1 MQEKFD
7 FLRKNGTIFAHV
19 RKKQYFCRRKRNHM
33 NRILWIDDEIDLL
46 QPYIIYLTS
55 KGYEVTTAS
64 NGEDALDLLS
74 AQDIVFLDENMPGM
88 TGLETLQ
95 EIKRLHP
102 EVPVV
107 MITKSEEEHIMEQAI
122 GEQIADYLI
131 KPVNPSQIL
140 LCLKKHI
147 HQQAIVTEHVQQN
160 YRQEWSDISY
170 MIDTATT
177 FEEWAA
183 IVRTLSK
190 WDLELEDS
198 PMRSLIDDQRTQANA
213 AFAKWIAKNYES
225 WFEARKS
232 SIAQSSIAQS
242 SIPLMSPDV
251 MKHSIFPLLDKGE
264 KVLLCVIDNF
274 RYDQWKTIQPLL
286 SEFYTVQNEEQYMS
300 ILPTATQYARNAI
313 FSGLLPLQ
321 IQEMY
326 PQYWVEEGDEESKNQ
341 YEKELVQTLLDRYR
355 RRESFNYWKVN
366 ESDFCERVIAQLKGA
381 QAPLNIV
388 VLNFIDMLSHSR
400 TESKMMRELANDES
414 AYRSLTLSWFRHS
427 PTYELLRRAAEL
439 GFTLVLTT
447 DHGTTRVKNAVQII
461 ADKNTNTNIRYKVGK
476 ALNCSSKNVMSIEQP
491 KRVGLPCPNVSS
503 SYAFCTGS
511 DFFAYP
517 NQFNYYAQYYRNT
530 FQHGGISLEEMI
542 IPLVTLMPKK

>member
-1 MQEKFD
+1 M
-7 FLRKNGTIFAHV
+7 LRG
-19 RKKQYFCRRKRNHM
+19 QDM
-33 NRILWIDDEIDLL
+33 NRILWVDDEIDLL
-46 QPYIIYLTS
+46 QPYIIYLKE
-55 KGYEVTTAS
+55 KGYEVVTAS
-64 NGEDALDLLS
+64 NGEDAIEAISRQTSDDSHQLS
-74 AQDIVFLDENMPGM
+74 AISIVFLDENMPGM
-88 TGLETLQ
+88 SGLETLQ
-95 EIKRLHP
+95 EIKRIHP

-122 GEQIADYLI
+122 GGKITDYLT

-147 HQQAIVTEHVQQN
+147 HQQAIVSEQVQQS
-160 YRQEWSDISY
+160 YRQEWSDITY
-170 MIDTATT
+170 LIDTATT
-177 FEEWAA
+177 IEEWQA
-183 IVRTLSK
+183 IERMLSK
-190 WDLELEDS
+190 WELSLQDS
-198 PMRSLIDDQRTQANA
+198 EFSNQMSTMHSLIEDQRTQANA
-213 AFAKWIAKNYES
+213 AFGKWISKNYEG
-225 WFEARKS
+225 WFGEPSAISHQPSTVRS
-232 SIAQSSIAQS
+232 QPSERPI
-242 SIPLMSPDV
+242 MSQDV
-251 MKHSIFPLLDKGE
+251 MKHAVFPLLDKGE

-274 RYDQWKTIQPLL
+274 RYDQWKTIQPLI
-286 SEFYTVQNEEQYMS
+286 SEFYTIRTEEQYTS

-326 PQYWVEEGDEESKNQ
+326 PQYWVEEGDEESKNL

-366 ESDFCERVIAQLKGA
+366 ESDFCERVIAQLKGVKT
-381 QAPLNIV
+381 PLNIV

-400 TESKMMRELANDES
+400 TESKIMKELANDES
-414 AYRSLTLSWFRHS
+414 AYRSLTMSWFKHS
-427 PTYELLRRAAEL
+427 PTHELLRRAAEL

-476 ALNCSSKNVMSIEQP
+476 ALNCGSKNVMAIEQP

-503 SYAFCTGS
+503 SYMFCTGS

-517 NQFNYYAQYYRNT
+517 NQFNYYAQYFRNT

-542 IPLVTLMPKK
+542 IPLVTLVPKR

>member
-1 MQEKFD
+1 M
-7 FLRKNGTIFAHV
+7 LRGQN
-19 RKKQYFCRRKRNHM
+19 M
-33 NRILWIDDEIDLL
+33 NRILWVDDEIDLL
-46 QPYIIYLTS
+46 QPYIIYLKE
-55 KGYEVTTAS
+55 KGYEVVTAS
-64 NGEDALDLLS
+64 NGEDAVEAISRQTSDDSHQLS
-74 AQDIVFLDENMPGM
+74 AISIVFLDENMPGM
-88 TGLETLQ
+88 SGLETLQ
-95 EIKRLHP
+95 EIKRIHP

-122 GEQIADYLI
+122 GGKITDYLT

-147 HQQAIVTEHVQQN
+147 HQQAIVSEQVQQS
-160 YRQEWSDISY
+160 YRQEWSDITY
-170 MIDTATT
+170 LIDTATT
-177 FEEWAA
+177 IEEWQA
-183 IVRTLSK
+183 IERMLSK
-190 WDLELEDS
+190 WELSLQDS
-198 PMRSLIDDQRTQANA
+198 EFSNQMSTMHSLIEDQRTQANA
-213 AFAKWIAKNYES
+213 AFGKWISKNYEG
-225 WFEARKS
+225 WFGEQGAISPQPSERP
-232 SIAQSSIAQS
+232 I
-242 SIPLMSPDV
+242 MSQDV
-251 MKHSIFPLLDKGE
+251 MKHAVFPLLDKGE

-274 RYDQWKTIQPLL
+274 RYDQWKTIQPLI
-286 SEFYTVQNEEQYMS
+286 SEFYTIRTEEQYTS

-326 PQYWVEEGDEESKNQ
+326 PQYWVEEGDEESKNL

-366 ESDFCERVIAQLKGA
+366 ESDFCERVIAQLKGVKT
-381 QAPLNIV
+381 PLNIV

-400 TESKMMRELANDES
+400 TESKIMKELANDES
-414 AYRSLTLSWFRHS
+414 AYRSLTMSWFKHS
-427 PTYELLRRAAEL
+427 PTHELLRRAAEL

-476 ALNCSSKNVMSIEQP
+476 ALNCGSKNVMAIEQP

-503 SYAFCTGS
+503 SYMFCTGS

-517 NQFNYYAQYYRNT
+517 NQFNYYAQYFRNT

-542 IPLVTLMPKK
+542 IPLVTLVPKR

>member
-1 MQEKFD
+1 MSQ
-7 FLRKNGTIFAHV
+7 
-19 RKKQYFCRRKRNHM
+19 
-33 NRILWIDDEIDLL
+33 ILWVDDEIDLL
-46 QPYIIYLTS
+46 QPYIIYLKG
-55 KGYEVTTAS
+55 KGYELTTAT
-64 NGEDALDLLS
+64 NGEDAIDVLDKTVP
-74 AQDIVFLDENMPGM
+74 DIVFLDENMPGM

-122 GEQIADYLI
+122 GEKIADYLI

-147 HQQAIVTEHVQQN
+147 HQQEIVTEQVQQN

-177 FEEWAA
+177 IEEWQA
-183 IVRTLSK
+183 IERTLSK
-190 WDLELEDS
+190 WDIELENS
-198 PMRSLIDDQRTQANA
+198 PMRSLIDDQRTQANV
-213 AFAKWIAKNYES
+213 AFAKWIAKNYEG
-225 WFEARKS
+225 WFAGERP
-232 SIAQSSIAQS
+232 I
-242 SIPLMSPDV
+242 MSQDV
-251 MKHSIFPLLDKGE
+251 MKHNVFPLLDKGE
-264 KVLLCVIDNF
+264 KVLFCVIDNF
-274 RYDQWKTIQPLL
+274 RYDQWKTIQPLI
-286 SEFYTVQNEEQYMS
+286 SEFYTVQHEQQYTS

-321 IQEMY
+321 IQQMY
-326 PQYWVEEGDEESKNQ
+326 PQYWVEEGDEETKNQ
-341 YEKELVQTLLDRYR
+341 HEKELVQTLLDRYR
-355 RRESFNYWKVN
+355 RRDAFNYWKVN
-366 ESDFCERVIAQLKGA
+366 ESDFCERVIAQLKSVH
-381 QAPLNIV
+381 APLNIV

-400 TESKMMRELANDES
+400 TESKMMRELANDEA

-476 ALNCSSKNVMSIEQP
+476 ALNCSSKNVFSIEQP
-491 KRVGLPCPNVSS
+491 KQVGLPCPNVSS

-542 IPLVTLMPKK
+542 IPLVTLSPKK

>member
-1 MQEKFD
+1 MS
-7 FLRKNGTIFAHV
+7 
-19 RKKQYFCRRKRNHM
+19 
-33 NRILWIDDEIDLL
+33 RILWVDDEVDLL
-46 QPYIIYLTS
+46 QPYIIYLKN
-55 KGYEVTTAS
+55 KGYEVVTAS
-64 NGEDALDLLS
+64 NGEDALCLVESQKTALLKEKS
-74 AQDIVFLDENMPGM
+74 HFDIVFLDENMPGM
-88 TGLETLQ
+88 SGLETLQ
-95 EIKRLHP
+95 EIKRVHP
-102 EVPVV
+102 ELPVV

-122 GEQIADYLI
+122 GEKIADYLI

-147 HQQAIVTEHVQQN
+147 HQQEIVTEQVQQN

-170 MIDTATT
+170 MIDTASTI
-177 FEEWAA
+177 EEWQA
-183 IVRTLSK
+183 IERTLSK
-190 WDLELEDS
+190 WDLELENS
-198 PMRSLIDDQRTQANA
+198 PMRSLIEDQRTQANA
-213 AFAKWIAKNYES
+213 AFAKWVARNYVSLVES
-225 WFEARKS
+225 LELKGERS
-232 SIAQSSIAQS
+232 SNVESGKLI
-242 SIPLMSPDV
+242 MSHNL
-251 MKHSIFPLLDKGE
+251 MKHAVFPLLDKGE

-274 RYDQWKTIQPLL
+274 RYDQWKTIQPLI
-286 SEFYTVQNEEQYMS
+286 SEFYTIRHEEQYTS

-321 IQEMY
+321 IKEMY
-326 PQYWVEEGDEESKNQ
+326 PQYWVEEGDEETKNQ

-366 ESDFCERVIAQLKGA
+366 ESDFCERVIGQLKGV

-400 TESKMMRELANDES
+400 TESKMMRELANDEA

-476 ALNCSSKNVMSIEQP
+476 ALNCSSKNVFFIEQP

-503 SYAFCTGS
+503 SYAFCAGS

-542 IPLVTLMPKK
+542 IPLVTLEAKSR

>member
-1 MQEKFD
+1 MSQ
-7 FLRKNGTIFAHV
+7 
-19 RKKQYFCRRKRNHM
+19 
-33 NRILWIDDEIDLL
+33 ILWVDDEIDLL
-46 QPYIIYLTS
+46 QPYIIFLKS
-55 KGYEVTTAS
+55 KGYELVTAT
-64 NGEDALDLLS
+64 NGEDAIDLLDES
-74 AQDIVFLDENMPGM
+74 VPDIVFLDENMPGM

-122 GEQIADYLI
+122 GEKIADYLI
-131 KPVNPSQIL
+131 KPVNPNQIL
-140 LCLKKHI
+140 MCLKKHV
-147 HQQAIVTEHVQQN
+147 HQQEIVTEQLQQN

-177 FEEWAA
+177 IEEWQA
-183 IVRTLSK
+183 IERTLSK
-190 WDLELEDS
+190 WDIELENS
-198 PMRSLIDDQRTQANA
+198 PMRSLIEDQRTQANA
-213 AFAKWIAKNYES
+213 AFAKWIAKHYEG
-225 WFEARKS
+225 WFS
-232 SIAQSSIAQS
+232 AQSSADR
-242 SIPLMSPDV
+242 PVMSHDL
-251 MKHSIFPLLDKGE
+251 MKHAVFPLLDKGE

-274 RYDQWKTIQPLL
+274 RYDQWKTIQPLI
-286 SEFYTVQNEEQYMS
+286 SEFYTVRSEEQYTS

-321 IQEMY
+321 IQQMY
-326 PQYWVEEGDEESKNQ
+326 PQYWVEEGDEETKNQ

-366 ESDFCERVIAQLKGA
+366 ESDFCERVIAQLKGVH
-381 QAPLNIV
+381 APLNIV

-400 TESKMMRELANDES
+400 TESKMMRELANDEA

-427 PTYELLRRAAEL
+427 PTYELLRRAADL

-476 ALNCSSKNVMSIEQP
+476 ALNCSSKNVFSIEQP
-491 KRVGLPCPNVSS
+491 KQVGLPCPNVSS
-503 SYAFCTGS
+503 SYAFCAGS

-542 IPLVTLMPKK
+542 IPLVTLTPKK

>member
-1 MQEKFD
+1 MSQ
-7 FLRKNGTIFAHV
+7 
-19 RKKQYFCRRKRNHM
+19 
-33 NRILWIDDEIDLL
+33 ILWVDDEIDLL
-46 QPYIIYLTS
+46 QPYIIYLKG
-55 KGYEVTTAS
+55 KGYEVITAS
-64 NGEDALDLLS
+64 NGEDALELFS
-74 AQDIVFLDENMPGM
+74 NIQSPISNQFDIVFLDENMPGM
-88 TGLETLQ
+88 SGLETLQ

-122 GEQIADYLI
+122 GEKIADYLI

-147 HQQAIVTEHVQQN
+147 HSRDIVTEQVQQN

-177 FEEWAA
+177 IEEWQA
-183 IVRTLSK
+183 IERTLSR
-190 WDLELEDS
+190 WDIELENS
-198 PMRSLIDDQRTQANA
+198 PMRSLIEDQRTQANA

-225 WFEARKS
+225 WFAGER
-232 SIAQSSIAQS
+232 
-242 SIPLMSPDV
+242 PVMSQDV
-251 MKHSIFPLLDKGE
+251 MKHSVFPLLDEGK

-274 RYDQWKTIQPLL
+274 RYDQWKTIQPLI
-286 SEFYTVQNEEQYMS
+286 SEFYTVQHEEQYTS

-313 FSGLLPLQ
+313 FSGLMPLQ
-321 IQEMY
+321 IKQMF
-326 PQYWVEEGDEESKNQ
+326 PNLWVEEGDEESKNQ
-341 YEKELVQTLLDRYR
+341 HEKELVQTLLDRYR
-355 RRESFNYWKVN
+355 RRETFNYWKVN
-366 ESDFCERVIAQLKGA
+366 ESDFCERVIAQLKSV
-381 QAPLNIV
+381 QTPLNIV

-400 TESKMMRELANDES
+400 TESKMMRELANDEA

-427 PTYELLRRAAEL
+427 PTYELLRRAADL

-476 ALNCSSKNVMSIEQP
+476 ALNCSDKSVFFIEQP
-491 KRVGLPCPNVSS
+491 KQVGLPCPNVSS

-542 IPLVTLMPKK
+542 IPLVTLAPKKS

>member
-1 MQEKFD
+1 MSQ
-7 FLRKNGTIFAHV
+7 
-19 RKKQYFCRRKRNHM
+19 
-33 NRILWIDDEIDLL
+33 ILWVDDEIDLL
-46 QPYIIYLTS
+46 QPYIIYL
-55 KGYEVTTAS
+55 KGKNYDVETAS
-64 NGEDALDLLS
+64 NGEDAIGLVENR
-74 AQDIVFLDENMPGM
+74 QFDIVFLDENMPGIS
-88 TGLETLQ
+88 GLETLQ

-122 GEQIADYLI
+122 GEKIADYLI

-147 HQQAIVTEHVQQN
+147 HQQEIVTEQVQQN
-160 YRQEWSDISY
+160 YRQEWSDITY
-170 MIDTATT
+170 LIDTASTI
-177 FEEWAA
+177 EEWQA
-183 IVRTLSK
+183 IERLLSK
-190 WDLELEDS
+190 WDLELAGIEPEQAGHS
-198 PMRSLIDDQRTQANA
+198 GMHSLIDDQRTQANA
-213 AFAKWIAKNYES
+213 AFAKWIAKNYET
-225 WFEARKS
+225 WFAPSASRPILS
-232 SIAQSSIAQS
+232 Q
-242 SIPLMSPDV
+242 DV
-251 MKHSIFPLLDKGE
+251 MKHAVFPLLDKGE

-274 RYDQWKTIQPLL
+274 RYDQWKTIQPLI
-286 SEFYTVQNEEQYMS
+286 SEFYSIRTEEQYTS

-341 YEKELVQTLLDRYR
+341 YERELVQTLLDRYR

-366 ESDFCERVIAQLKGA
+366 ESDFCERVIQQLKSV
-381 QAPLNIV
+381 QTPLNIV

-400 TESKMMRELANDES
+400 TESKIMRELANDEA

-427 PTYELLRRAAEL
+427 PTYELLRRAAER

-447 DHGTTRVKNAVQII
+447 DHGTTRVKNAVQIV

-476 ALNCSSKNVMSIEQP
+476 ALNCASKNVMTIEQP

-503 SYAFCTGS
+503 SYMFCTGS

-517 NQFNYYAQYYRNT
+517 NQFNYYAQYFRNT

-542 IPLVTLMPKK
+542 IPLVTLVPKAR

>member
-1 MQEKFD
+1 MSQ
-7 FLRKNGTIFAHV
+7 
-19 RKKQYFCRRKRNHM
+19 
-33 NRILWIDDEIDLL
+33 ILWVDDEIDLL
-46 QPYIIYLTS
+46 QPYIIYLKG
-55 KGYEVTTAS
+55 KGYDVITAT
-64 NGEDALDLLS
+64 NGEDAIDIIGRQKS
-74 AQDIVFLDENMPGM
+74 DVSIVFLDENMPGL

-95 EIKRLHP
+95 ELKRLRP

-122 GEQIADYLI
+122 GEKIADYLI

-147 HQQAIVTEHVQQN
+147 HQQAIVSEQVQQN

-170 MIDTATT
+170 MIDTASTI
-177 FEEWAA
+177 EEWQA
-183 IVRTLSK
+183 IERTLSK
-190 WDLELEDS
+190 WDLELA
-198 PMRSLIDDQRTQANA
+198 SLEPEQAGRAGMHSLVEDQRTQANA
-213 AFAKWIAKNYES
+213 AFSKWIAKNYES
-225 WFEARKS
+225 WFS
-232 SIAQSSIAQS
+232 SNPLTPNPSSS
-242 SIPLMSPDV
+242 HPVMSHDL
-251 MKHSIFPLLDKGE
+251 MKHAVFPLLDKGE

-286 SEFYTVQNEEQYMS
+286 SEFYTIRTEEQYTS

-321 IQEMY
+321 IQQMF

-341 YEKELVQTLLDRYR
+341 HEKELVQTLLDRYR

-366 ESDFCERVIAQLKGA
+366 ESDFCERVIQQLKGS

-427 PTYELLRRAAEL
+427 PIYELLRLSAEW
-439 GFTLVLTT
+439 GYTLVLTT
-447 DHGTTRVKNAVQII
+447 DHGTTRVKNAVQIV

-476 ALNCSSKNVMSIEQP
+476 ALNCSSKNVFSIEQP

-542 IPLVTLMPKK
+542 IPLVTLVPKR

>member
-1 MQEKFD
+1 
-7 FLRKNGTIFAHV
+7 
-19 RKKQYFCRRKRNHM
+19 M
-33 NRILWIDDEIDLL
+33 NATILWVDDEIDLL
-46 QPYIIYLTS
+46 QPYIIYLTG
-55 KGYEVTTAS
+55 KNYRVLTAS
-64 NGEDALDLLS
+64 NGEDALDTLTDTVP
-74 AQDIVFLDENMPGM
+74 DIVFLDENMPGM
-88 TGLETLQ
+88 NGLETLQ

-122 GEQIADYLI
+122 
-131 KPVNPSQIL
+131 
-140 LCLKKHI
+140 
-147 HQQAIVTEHVQQN
+147 VTEQVQQN

-177 FEEWAA
+177 IEEWQAVERA
-183 IVRTLSK
+183 LSK
-190 WDLELEDS
+190 WDIELENS
-198 PMRSLIDDQRTQANA
+198 PMRSLIEDQRTQANA

-225 WFEARKS
+225 WFAP
-232 SIAQSSIAQS
+232 ITNHPI
-242 SIPLMSPDV
+242 MSHDV
-251 MKHSIFPLLDKGE
+251 MKHSVFPLLDKGE

-286 SEFYTVQNEEQYMS
+286 SEFYTVSSEEQYTS

-321 IQEMY
+321 IQQMF
-326 PQYWVEEGDEESKNQ
+326 PQYWVEEGDEETKNQ
-341 YEKELVQTLLDRYR
+341 YERELVQTLLDRYR

-366 ESDFCERVIAQLKGA
+366 ESDFCERVIAQLKSVHT
-381 QAPLNIV
+381 PLSIV

-400 TESKMMRELANDES
+400 TESKMMRELANDEA

-476 ALNCSSKNVMSIEQP
+476 ALNCNSKNVFSIDQP
-491 KRVGLPCPNVSS
+491 KQVGLPCPNVSS

-542 IPLVTLMPKK
+542 IPLVVLKPKN

>member
-1 MQEKFD
+1 MSQ
-7 FLRKNGTIFAHV
+7 
-19 RKKQYFCRRKRNHM
+19 
-33 NRILWIDDEIDLL
+33 ILWVDDEIDLL
-46 QPYIIYLTS
+46 QPYIIYLKG
-55 KGYEVTTAS
+55 KGYEVITAS
-64 NGEDALDLLS
+64 NGEDALDLFS
-74 AQDIVFLDENMPGM
+74 NIQSPISNQFDIVFLDENMPGM
-88 TGLETLQ
+88 SGLETLQ

-122 GEQIADYLI
+122 GEKIADYLI

-147 HQQAIVTEHVQQN
+147 HSRDIVTEQVQQN

-177 FEEWAA
+177 IEEWQA
-183 IVRTLSK
+183 IERTLSR
-190 WDLELEDS
+190 WDIELENS
-198 PMRSLIDDQRTQANA
+198 PMRSLIEDQRTQANA

-225 WFEARKS
+225 WFAGERP
-232 SIAQSSIAQS
+232 I
-242 SIPLMSPDV
+242 MSQDV
-251 MKHSIFPLLDKGE
+251 MKHSVFPLLDEGK

-274 RYDQWKTIQPLL
+274 RYDQWKTIQPLI
-286 SEFYTVQNEEQYMS
+286 SEFYTVQHEEQYTS

-313 FSGLLPLQ
+313 FSGLMPLQ
-321 IQEMY
+321 IQQMF
-326 PQYWVEEGDEESKNQ
+326 PNLWVEEGDEESKNQ
-341 YEKELVQTLLDRYR
+341 HEKELVQTLLDRYR
-355 RRESFNYWKVN
+355 RRETFNYWKVN
-366 ESDFCERVIAQLKGA
+366 ESDFCERVIAQLKSV
-381 QAPLNIV
+381 QTPLNIV

-400 TESKMMRELANDES
+400 TESKMMRELANDEA

-427 PTYELLRRAAEL
+427 PTYELLRRAADL
-439 GFTLVLTT
+439 GFTLVITT

-476 ALNCSSKNVMSIEQP
+476 ALNCSDKSVFFIEQP
-491 KRVGLPCPNVSS
+491 KQVGLPCPNVSS

-542 IPLVTLMPKK
+542 IPLVTLAPKKS

>member
-1 MQEKFD
+1 MSQ
-7 FLRKNGTIFAHV
+7 
-19 RKKQYFCRRKRNHM
+19 
-33 NRILWIDDEIDLL
+33 ILWVDDEIDLL
-46 QPYIIYLTS
+46 QPYIIYLKG
-55 KGYEVTTAS
+55 KGYDVQTAS
-64 NGEDALDLLS
+64 NGEDALDMLS
-74 AQDIVFLDENMPGM
+74 ASVPSIVFLDENMPGM

-95 EIKRLHP
+95 EMKRLHP

-122 GEQIADYLI
+122 GEKIADYLI

-147 HQQAIVTEHVQQN
+147 HQQAIVTEQMQQN

-177 FEEWAA
+177 IEEWQA
-183 IVRTLSK
+183 IERTLSK
-190 WDLELEDS
+190 WDIELENS
-198 PMRSLIDDQRTQANA
+198 SMRSLLEDQRTQANA

-225 WFEARKS
+225 WFAANAKR
-232 SIAQSSIAQS
+232 
-242 SIPLMSPDV
+242 PLMSQDV

-274 RYDQWKTIQPLL
+274 RYDQWKAIQPLV
-286 SEFYTVQNEEQYMS
+286 SDCYSIQNEEQYTS

-321 IQEMY
+321 IQQMY

-366 ESDFCERVIAQLKGA
+366 ESDFCERVIQQLRHA

-400 TESKMMRELANDES
+400 TESKMMRELANDEA

-427 PTYELLRRAAEL
+427 PIYELLRLASEL
-439 GFTLVLTT
+439 GYTLVVTT

-476 ALNCSSKNVMSIEQP
+476 ALNCSSKNVMTLAQP
-491 KRVGLPCPNVSS
+491 QRVGLPSPNVSS
-503 SYAFCTGS
+503 SYMFCTGS

-542 IPLVTLMPKK
+542 IPLVTLVPKR

>member
-1 MQEKFD
+1 M
-7 FLRKNGTIFAHV
+7 
-19 RKKQYFCRRKRNHM
+19 KQ
-33 NRILWIDDEIDLL
+33 ILWVDDEIDLL
-46 QPYIIYLTS
+46 QPYIIYLKG

-64 NGEDALDLLS
+64 NGRDALDS
-74 AQDIVFLDENMPGM
+74 IVRSVPNIVFLDENMPGL

-95 EIKRLHP
+95 EIKRLRP

-107 MITKSEEEHIMEQAI
+107 MITKSEEEHIMEEAI
-122 GEQIADYLI
+122 GEKIADYLI

-147 HQQAIVTEHVQQN
+147 HQQAIVNEQMQHN
-160 YRQEWSDISY
+160 YRQEWGDISY
-170 MIDTATT
+170 MIDTASTID
-177 FEEWAA
+177 EWKA
-183 IVRTLSK
+183 VERTLSK
-190 WDLELEDS
+190 WDIELES
-198 PMRSLIDDQRTQANA
+198 TEMRSMIDDQRTQANT
-213 AFAKWIAKNYES
+213 AFSKWLQRNYTD
-225 WFEARKS
+225 WFREGGER
-232 SIAQSSIAQS
+232 
-242 SIPLMSPDV
+242 PLMSHDV
-251 MKHSIFPLLDKGE
+251 MKHSVFPLLDAGE

-286 SEFYTVQNEEQYMS
+286 SELYSVRTEEQYLS

-321 IQEMY
+321 IQQMY
-326 PQYWVEEGDEESKNQ
+326 SQYWVEEGDEESKNQ
-341 YEKELVQTLLDRYR
+341 YEKELVQTLLDRDR
-355 RRESFNYWKVN
+355 RREAFTYWKIN
-366 ESDFCERVIAQLKGA
+366 ESDFCERVMHQLKGV
-381 QAPLNIV
+381 QTPLNIV

-400 TESKMMRELANDES
+400 TESKMMRELANDEA

-427 PTYELLRRAAEL
+427 PTFNLLQRAAEL
-439 GFTLVLTT
+439 GYTLVLTT

-461 ADKNTNTNIRYKVGK
+461 ADKNTNTNVRYKVGK
-476 ALNCSSKNVMSIEQP
+476 ALNCSSKNVMVIEQP

-503 SYAFCTGS
+503 SYMFCTGN

-542 IPLVTLMPKK
+542 IPLVTLNPKK